1 MAIKGSILKK
11 DITDKILE
19 VFGDNAFLYNDG
31 KEIRICGT
39 ENGETIQ
46 IKCVLTCAK
55 TNVEIGGD
63 TATPG
68 DFPPPPNT
76 PVTPARTEPVAP
88 SDQEKKAVGDL
99 LRSLGL

>member
-1 MAIKGSILKK
+1 MAKGALSKEIVMK
-11 DITDKILE
+11 KILE
-19 VFGDNAFLYNDG
+19 TFPGAFVYD
-31 KEIRICGT
+31 KELRIPMIEG
-39 ENGETIQ
+39 GEEVQ
-46 IKCVLTCAK
+46 IKVALTCAK

>member
-1 MAIKGSILKK
+1 MAVKGTLSKEIVMK
-11 DITDKILE
+11 KILE
-19 VFGDNAFLYNDG
+19 TFNGAFAYE
-31 KEIRICGT
+31 KELRIPMIEG
-39 ENGETIQ
+39 GEEVQ
-46 IKCVLTCAK
+46 IKVALTCAK

>member
-1 MAIKGSILKK
+1 MAIKGTLSKEIVMK
-11 DITDKILE
+11 KILE
-19 VFGDNAFLYNDG
+19 TFNGAFVYE
-31 KEIRICGT
+31 KELRVPMIEG
-39 ENGETIQ
+39 GEEVQ
-46 IKCVLTCAK
+46 IKVALTCAK

>member
-1 MAIKGSILKK
+1 MAKGTLSKETVMK
-11 DITDKILE
+11 KILE
-19 VFGDNAFLYNDG
+19 TFPGAFAYE
-31 KEIRICGT
+31 KELRIPMIEG
-39 ENGETIQ
+39 GEEVQ
-46 IKCVLTCAK
+46 IKVALTCAK

>member
-1 MAIKGSILKK
+1 MAKGALSKEIVMK
-11 DITDKILE
+11 KILE
-19 VFGDNAFLYNDG
+19 TFPGAFVYD
-31 KEIRICGT
+31 KELRIPMIEG
-39 ENGETIQ
+39 GEEVQ
-46 IKCVLTCAK
+46 IKVALTCAK

-63 TATPG
+63 TAIPG

>member
-1 MAIKGSILKK
+1 MAKGALSKEIVMK
-11 DITDKILE
+11 KILE
-19 VFGDNAFLYNDG
+19 TFNGAFVYD
-31 KEIRICGT
+31 KELRIPMIEG
-39 ENGETIQ
+39 GEEVQ
-46 IKCVLTCAK
+46 IKVALTCAK

>member
-1 MAIKGSILKK
+1 MAIKGTLSKEIVMK
-11 DITDKILE
+11 KILE
-19 VFGDNAFLYNDG
+19 TFNGAFVYDREL
-31 KEIRICGT
+31 RIPMIEG
-39 ENGETIQ
+39 GEEVQ
-46 IKCVLTCAK
+46 IKVALTCAK

>member
-1 MAIKGSILKK
+1 MAKGTLSKETVMK
-11 DITDKILE
+11 KILE
-19 VFGDNAFLYNDG
+19 TFPGAFAYE
-31 KEIRICGT
+31 KELRIPMIEG
-39 ENGETIQ
+39 GEEVQ
-46 IKCVLTCAK
+46 IKVALTCAK

-88 SDQEKKAVGDL
+88 SEQEKKAVGDL

>member
-1 MAIKGSILKK
+1 MAKGAEAKQIVMK
-11 DITDKILE
+11 KILE
-19 VFGDNAFLYNDG
+19 TFPGAFAYD
-31 KEIRICGT
+31 KELRIPMIEG
-39 ENGETIQ
+39 GEEVQ
-46 IKCVLTCAK
+46 IKVALTCAK

>member
-1 MAIKGSILKK
+1 MAKGALSKEIVMK
-11 DITDKILE
+11 KILE
-19 VFGDNAFLYNDG
+19 TFNGAFVYD
-31 KEIRICGT
+31 KELRIPMIEG
-39 ENGETIQ
+39 GEEVQ
-46 IKCVLTCAK
+46 IKVALTCAK

-76 PVTPARTEPVAP
+76 PVTPTRTEPVAP

>member
-1 MAIKGSILKK
+1 MATKGALSKEIVMK
-11 DITDKILE
+11 KILE
-19 VFGDNAFLYNDG
+19 TFNGAFVYD
-31 KEIRICGT
+31 KELRIPMIEG
-39 ENGETIQ
+39 GEEVQ
-46 IKCVLTCAK
+46 IKVALTCAK
-55 TNVEIGGD
+55 TNVEMGGD

>member
-1 MAIKGSILKK
+1 MAKGALSKEIVMK
-11 DITDKILE
+11 KILE
-19 VFGDNAFLYNDG
+19 TFNGAFVYD
-31 KEIRICGT
+31 KELRIPMIEG
-39 ENGETIQ
+39 GEEVQ
-46 IKCVLTCAK
+46 IKVALTCAK
-55 TNVEIGGD
+55 TNVEMGGD

>member
-1 MAIKGSILKK
+1 MAKGALSKEIVMK
-11 DITDKILE
+11 KILE
-19 VFGDNAFLYNDG
+19 TFPGAFVYD
-31 KEIRICGT
+31 KELRIPMIEG
-39 ENGETIQ
+39 GEEVQ
-46 IKCVLTCAK
+46 IKVALTCAK
-55 TNVEIGGD
+55 TNVEMGGD

>member
-1 MAIKGSILKK
+1 MEVRRVASKRIQG
-11 DITDKILE
+11 IT
-19 VFGDNAFLYNDG
+19 
-31 KEIRICGT
+31 
-39 ENGETIQ
+39 
-46 IKCVLTCAK
+46 
-55 TNVEIGGD
+55 VEIGGD